1 MPDTVAYVGDV
12 HHDEQIQMVPNLVK
26 LTVRDIRKWA
36 GHYNMVCIR
45 EFQSAVESCVNIA

>member
-26 LTVRDIRKWA
+26 LTVRDIRKWG

-45 EFQSAVESCVNIA
+45 EIQSAVESCVNIA